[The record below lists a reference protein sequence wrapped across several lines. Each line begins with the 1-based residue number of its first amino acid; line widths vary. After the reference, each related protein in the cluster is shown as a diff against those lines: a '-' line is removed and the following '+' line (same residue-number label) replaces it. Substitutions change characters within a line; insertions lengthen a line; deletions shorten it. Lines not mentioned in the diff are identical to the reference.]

1 MPLVGGGGAPNVVGG
16 GAPAGVGSSINYIG
30 NHVYGASGVV
40 SSDGTNELTL
50 LEFNTA
56 SQSYIIS
63 KVQYAMSTTADVDF
77 ICRLYFDNQIVMQL
91 NQRAGSSTNNT
102 EINPSV
108 IDIMLPPETKVKVT
122 MQSGSGGRDFSSVI
136 VGEVYG

>member
-1 MPLVGGGGAPNVVGG
+1 MAILGGAGNVVG
-16 GAPAGVGSSINYIG
+16 GAPAGIGTGINYVG

-40 SSDGTNELTL
+40 SSDGTAELTL
-50 LEFNTA
+50 LEFSTA
-56 SQSYIIS
+56 SSSYIIA

-77 ICRLYFDNQIVMQL
+77 ICKLYFDNQVIMQL

-108 IDIMLPPETKVKVT
+108 IDIMLPPETIVKVT
-122 MQSGSGGRDFSSVI
+122 MTSGSGGRDFSSVI
-136 VGEVYG
+136 VGRVYA